1 MDVMTSLASRWAM
14 AKRCRSQTAAGR
26 GTRANCMRT
35 RTEDAAAELGGE
47 KKQLERKTMASSIS
61 THPGAHENWL
71 FFILL
76 PSFRVPTSAT
86 AAVSLKRTV
95 LIFFFFF
102 CCPALLYGVEVG
114 GPEKLA
120 WFPPSFL
127 PLLILLFLS
136 WLRQWAARFLSPVV
150 CCVEELRHCRRSSK
164 SWRAIFFSLF

>member
-1 MDVMTSLASRWAM
+1 M

-102 CCPALLYGVEVG
+102 LVARLYFTGWRWADQRS
-114 GPEKLA
+114 LRD
-120 WFPPSFL
+120 SL
-127 PLLILLFLS
+127 PLSFPSLS
-136 WLRQWAARFLSPVV
+136 FS
-150 CCVEELRHCRRSSK
+150 
-164 SWRAIFFSLF
+164 FSLDCVNGLRVFSRPSSVVSRSCATAVDPAKAGVQFFPLF